1 MINGREIKIEAG
13 DTATEVYGKL
23 REGAEL
29 GECSINPLIQAG
41 GIYVKKDADYT
52 FGDPLQ
58 LTSDFYGSGSQ
69 VKISCDNEKL
79 AQFLGLPMSN
89 ADNIPTGK
97 DAKLTIDATSAFGN
111 HCTYTTD

>member
-1 MINGREIKIEAG
+1 MESA
-13 DTATEVYGKL
+13 V
-23 REGAEL
+23 
-29 GECSINPLIQAG
+29 SIRDRAG

-58 LTSDFYGSGSQ
+58 LTSDFAGKRFW

-89 ADNIPTGK
+89 ADIPTGK
-97 DAKLTIDATSAFGN
+97 DTK
-111 HCTYTTD
+111 TYDR

>member
-41 GIYVKKDADYT
+41 GIYVEKDADYT

-89 ADNIPTGK
+89 AE
-97 DAKLTIDATSAFGN
+97 
-111 HCTYTTD
+111 

>member
-1 MINGREIKIEAG
+1 M
-13 DTATEVYGKL
+13 
-23 REGAEL
+23 
-29 GECSINPLIQAG
+29 
-41 GIYVKKDADYT
+41 KKDADYT

-69 VKISCDNEKL
+69 VKNLPDNEKL

-97 DAKLTIDATSAFGN
+97 DAK
-111 HCTYTTD
+111 TYDRCNLCIYENKKI

>member
-1 MINGREIKIEAG
+1 M
-13 DTATEVYGKL
+13 
-23 REGAEL
+23 
-29 GECSINPLIQAG
+29 
-41 GIYVKKDADYT
+41 KKDADYT

-111 HCTYTTD
+111 HCTYTTDGNKHKQIRL